1 MHIFNFLLFYPIFM
15 SIYWIVGSIY
25 YFFIKEKPFN
35 RLLLVKSEHQQVEGI
50 SFLLA
55 CYNESETVQ
64 DTLSSVLS
72 LEYPEKE
79 IIIINDGSSD
89 NTAEIIYEFKKNHD
103 FKFVDL
109 EVNRGKANALNEG
122 IKQASYEYVMCLDAD
137 TVIDDDAPF
146 YMIEDFKKNPK
157 LGAVTGNPR
166 IRNKSSILG
175 KIQTIEYASIIGCI
189 KRSQS
194 LAGAINTI
202 SGVFTLFKK
211 SALKDV
217 GYWDTDMI
225 TEDIAVSWKLH
236 LFDYEIKYEPRALC
250 WMLVP
255 ETIGGLW
262 KQRVRWAQGGHEVL
276 LRDFWSTIKT
286 KKLSLYI
293 LMFEQIASITWVY
306 IVLCYLSF

>member
-109 EVNRGKANALNEG
+109 
-122 IKQASYEYVMCLDAD
+122 
-137 TVIDDDAPF
+137 
-146 YMIEDFKKNPK
+146 
-157 LGAVTGNPR
+157 
-166 IRNKSSILG
+166 
-175 KIQTIEYASIIGCI
+175 
-189 KRSQS
+189 
-194 LAGAINTI
+194 
-202 SGVFTLFKK
+202 
-211 SALKDV
+211 
-217 GYWDTDMI
+217 
-225 TEDIAVSWKLH
+225 
-236 LFDYEIKYEPRALC
+236 
-250 WMLVP
+250 
-255 ETIGGLW
+255 
-262 KQRVRWAQGGHEVL
+262 
-276 LRDFWSTIKT
+276 
-286 KKLSLYI
+286 
-293 LMFEQIASITWVY
+293 
-306 IVLCYLSF
+306 